1 MVFSYLFLF
10 SEDQDSSFRQSDDGI
25 LYDIACII

>member
-10 SEDQDSSFRQSDDGI
+10 SEDQDSPFRQSADEI